1 MNGRGLRHLLRSR
14 KNDGASEEA
23 ETSMTKRKIAAIEL
37 VVAGLLAALVVTL
50 AVPLFFP
57 G

>member
-1 MNGRGLRHLLRSR
+1 LRSR

>member
-1 MNGRGLRHLLRSR
+1 
-14 KNDGASEEA
+14 
-23 ETSMTKRKIAAIEL
+23 MTKRKIAAIEL